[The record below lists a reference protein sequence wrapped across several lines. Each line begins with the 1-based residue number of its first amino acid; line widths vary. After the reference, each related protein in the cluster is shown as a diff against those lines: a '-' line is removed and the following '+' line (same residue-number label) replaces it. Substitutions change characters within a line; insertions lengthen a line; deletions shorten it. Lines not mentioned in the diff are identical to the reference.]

1 MQFTTTGL
9 VFCYDESR
17 GISIVVGSRVKP
29 EGEENRILQ
38 FSLDETIKLT
48 ALGAEFVASP
58 SYNENIIYDCKNPD
72 FIVKKDKT
80 IILGLKRIG
89 GEIYR
94 ESIIESIYKMFD
106 ISNYKISTYECM
118 KSLGFDMKKV
128 RDIEYKISEYFQS
141 LFSQK
146 IELFISDL
154 INAGYIVDEE
164 YSEMKRE
171 KGWLEIKFDK
181 SKNDYYMVYKRDL

>member
-1 MQFTTTGL
+1 
-9 VFCYDESR
+9 
-17 GISIVVGSRVKP
+17 
-29 EGEENRILQ
+29 
-38 FSLDETIKLT
+38 
-48 ALGAEFVASP
+48 
-58 SYNENIIYDCKNPD
+58 
-72 FIVKKDKT
+72 
-80 IILGLKRIG
+80 
-89 GEIYR
+89 
-94 ESIIESIYKMFD
+94 MFD